1 MQVSVKTTSGL
12 ERQVKVAVPAESV
25 EAQVD
30 VRIKATAGDVRLPG
44 FRPGKVPLK
53 EVRRRFGPEVRRQ
66 VVADVLQSSFADV
79 VRQERL
85 ALASQASII
94 LDNTDPGGDL
104 EYTATFE
111 VLPTFQLTDLT
122 TLRIGKPE
130 AEITEKDIDE
140 TVEVMRAQRRTWR
153 PVERAAREGDQVTVD
168 YSVKVAGKVVRG
180 PTEQAMVVGDEDNLD
195 EVNGALVGV
204 VANEHRV
211 FPTTLLKSELDDAKD
226 EGEALGEDESEA
238 LSEGEGEASE
248 DVGDNPQAATP
259 TADSDALSGTGDGG
273 EDANDGDEDADPA
286 VPEALPDAI
295 DETVADQLSAA
306 EIESFGDVESLD
318 DPGDSVPAIAEIAV
332 HSVEEGILPDLDDD
346 FFDLFNVDSEGD
358 RHAKFREQV
367 RERMQVELDGATRQA
382 MRRQVLNALAQ
393 AHDFELPQAM
403 VAAELQNQLGR
414 MKRLLRGNVDEAL
427 FAEAFRPNA
436 EQDVRSSLTLSAVID
451 HADIQPHDQQVR
463 ARIEEIASAYEEAAE
478 VRRWLYGNEEQLRRV
493 EATVAEQQAVEYVLS
508 QANAVPIP
516 LSYQDVVKGLI
527 PDLQEEDM
535 QEQQADASAQPADAP
550 EYDLLAPPAPQPDGD
565 AEPNDAEDGEP
576 AGEIA
581 VPDEPPRTD
590 KASGGWLRRFFGAR
604 KD

>member
-204 VANEHRV
+204 VVNEHRV
-211 FPTTLLKSELDDAKD
+211 FPTTLLKSELADAKD
-226 EGEALGEDESEA
+226 EGEAS
-238 LSEGEGEASE
+238 SEGEDEASE

-273 EDANDGDEDADPA
+273 EDADDGDEDADPA

-306 EIESFGDVESLD
+306 EIESFDVESLD
-318 DPGDSVPAIAEIAV
+318 DPDDSVPAIAEIAV
-332 HSVEEGILPDLDDD
+332 HSVEEGILPELDDD

-382 MRRQVLNALAQ
+382 MRRQVLKALAQ

-451 HADIQPHDQQVR
+451 HADIQPDDQQVR

-478 VRRWLYGNEEQLRRV
+478 VRRWLYSNEEQLRRV

-527 PDLQEEDM
+527 PDLQEADM

-550 EYDLLAPPAPQPDGD
+550 EYDLLAPLTPQPDGD
-565 AEPNDAEDGEP
+565 AEPNAEDGEP
-576 AGEIA
+576 AGKTA
-581 VPDEPPRTD
+581 VLDEPPRTD
-590 KASGGWLRRFFGAR
+590 KASGGWLRRFFGAK

>member
-130 AEITEKDIDE
+130 AEITKKDIDE

-180 PTEQAMVVGDEDNLD
+180 PTEQAMVVGDENNLD

-226 EGEALGEDESEA
+226 EGEASR
-238 LSEGEGEASE
+238 EGEGEASE
-248 DVGDNPQAATP
+248 DVGDDPQAATP

-273 EDANDGDEDADPA
+273 EDADDGDEDADSA

-306 EIESFGDVESLD
+306 EIESFDVESLD
-318 DPGDSVPAIAEIAV
+318 DPDDSVPAIAEIAV
-332 HSVEEGILPDLDDD
+332 HSVEEGILPELDDD

-382 MRRQVLNALAQ
+382 MRRQVLKALAQ

-436 EQDVRSSLTLSAVID
+436 ERDVRSSLTLSAVID
-451 HADIQPHDQQVR
+451 HADIQPDDQQVR

-565 AEPNDAEDGEP
+565 AEPNAEDGEP
-576 AGEIA
+576 AGKTA